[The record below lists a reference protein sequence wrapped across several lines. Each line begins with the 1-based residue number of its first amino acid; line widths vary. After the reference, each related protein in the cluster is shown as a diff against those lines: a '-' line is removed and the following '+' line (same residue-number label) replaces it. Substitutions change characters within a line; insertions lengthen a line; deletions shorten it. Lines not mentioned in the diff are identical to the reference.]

1 MSGPGVV
8 NGAVGLGGRLE
19 AEAFGEV
26 MGEMWKGLNL
36 ENRLSEELGVARRR
50 WDEWR
55 RNSGLPWS
63 INKRSYVH

>member
-1 MSGPGVV
+1 
-8 NGAVGLGGRLE
+8 
-19 AEAFGEV
+19 